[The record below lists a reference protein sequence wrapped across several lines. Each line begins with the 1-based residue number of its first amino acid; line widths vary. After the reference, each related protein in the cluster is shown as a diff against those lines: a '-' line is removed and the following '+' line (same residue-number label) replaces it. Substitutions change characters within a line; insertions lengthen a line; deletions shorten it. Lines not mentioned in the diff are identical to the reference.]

1 MARLFFF
8 FVQRVDLIVGV
19 PDWVGVATAGRNLAW
34 SPRRRI
40 WLSAPAKETATQAG
54 RVPGKSMRSG
64 RPGGTRTPNQ
74 GVMSAL
80 L

>member
-1 MARLFFF
+1 LNNKS
-8 FVQRVDLIVGV
+8 D
-19 PDWVGVATAGRNLAW
+19 
-34 SPRRRI
+34 
-40 WLSAPAKETATQAG
+40 SAPKTLDRAEHEIRQTEHGYGLLSINQ
-54 RVPGKSMRSG
+54 RLG